1 MRLRRENLHRGQARL
16 LPDFRLGSSRLRHR
30 RRSDLRPGLEGGH
43 GAGGDG
49 TAMPPPSAGR
59 SRAGACRERAWS
71 DSSGASGRKERRTAI
86 ADRAEKE
93 VRGPARLPICPARQ
107 ERSSSACAHPDPHC
121 RRGGRASSPRRWD
134 GKGDGGRRPRA
145 EAERCGKEKRMKP
158 CLLESL

>member
-16 LPDFRLGSSRLRHR
+16 LPNFRLGSSRLRHR

-71 DSSGASGRKERRTAI
+71 DSSGASGRKDSPYRHCGPGGEGSAGPGPP
-86 ADRAEKE
+86 ADLPRSAGKIKL
-93 VRGPARLPICPARQ
+93 RLRPS
-107 ERSSSACAHPDPHC
+107 RSHC
-121 RRGGRASSPRRWD
+121 RRGGRASSPRRWG